1 VAVTL
6 VTGTYRCGTAP
17 DFHRN
22 SLNQSSLLAFAVA
35 KFKRPSLETLRLRP
49 ALGQGL
55 HSIAIVI
62 LCYKKQLM
70 NENKAQS
77 NFWIM
82 VLGALG
88 VVYGDIGTSP
98 LYAMRECFHPSHGIA
113 LNPAN
118 VMGVL
123 SLIFWSLIIIISIK
137 YVLFIMR
144 ADNKGEGGI
153 LALIALVSPH
163 RMRRASDRV
172 RFVIP
177 IGIFGAALLFGDG
190 MITPAISVLSAV
202 EGLEL
207 ATPFFTPY
215 VLPITICVLI
225 FLFGFQRL
233 GSAKIGSIF
242 GPIMIC
248 WFAILAGLGVAEII
262 KAPGVLWAV
271 DPLYAFHFFVD
282 NGKPGFLVLGAVVL
296 VVTGGEA
303 LYADMGHFGR
313 QPIKA
318 AWFLLVLP
326 GLLLNYFGQ
335 GALLIGDPTAIQNPF
350 YLMAPSWALY
360 PLVVLSTI
368 ATVIASQA
376 LISGIFSLTRQ
387 AIQLGYIPRL
397 SIVHT
402 SRAEIGQIYVPLI
415 NWILLASTIW
425 LVITFRSSSALAA
438 AYGLAVTATMACTT
452 VLAYFVARRN
462 WGWSRF
468 PAIALVTFFLLVDL
482 AFLSANMVK
491 IPQGGWFPLAV
502 GGFIYF
508 LMSTWQHGRAI
519 VASRLKRNAIPVT
532 QFVKDVER
540 QNPFRVPGIAVFM
553 TSAPDSTPAALLHNL
568 KHNKVMHE
576 QVALLTITTTDEP
589 YVRHRDRT
597 SLDIVAPN
605 FFRLVANYGFM
616 QTPNIFE
623 ILESAKKRGFEYN
636 FETITFFLG
645 RETILPSHRPGMA
658 IWRERIFA
666 FMLRNAQR
674 ATAFF
679 QIPPDQ
685 VIEVG
690 IQVEI

>member
-1 VAVTL
+1 MI
-6 VTGTYRCGTAP
+6 
-17 DFHRN
+17 DN
-22 SLNQSSLLAFAVA
+22 
-35 KFKRPSLETLRLRP
+35 
-49 ALGQGL
+49 
-55 HSIAIVI
+55 
-62 LCYKKQLM
+62 KQ
-70 NENKAQS
+70 QS
-77 NFWIM
+77 NFWFY

-98 LYAMRECFHPSHGIA
+98 LYALRECFHHSHGIE

-123 SLIFWSLIIIISIK
+123 SLIFWSLVIVISIK

-177 IGIFGAALLFGDG
+177 VGIFGAALLFGDG
-190 MITPAISVLSAV
+190 MITPSITVLSAV
-202 EGLEL
+202 EGLEV

-215 VLPITICVLI
+215 VLPITVAVLI
-225 FLFGFQRL
+225 FLFTFQRL
-233 GSAKIGSIF
+233 GSARIGAIF
-242 GPIMIC
+242 GPIMVA
-248 WFAILAGLGVAEII
+248 WFLILSALGIAEII
-262 KAPGVLWAV
+262 QAPAVLAAV
-271 DPLYAFHFFVD
+271 NPMYAIHFFMG
-282 NGKPGFLVLGAVVL
+282 NGTPGFLVLGSVVL

-313 QPIKA
+313 RPIKA
-318 AWFLLVLP
+318 AWFMLVLP

-335 GALLIGDPTAIQNPF
+335 GALLIGDPSAIQNPF
-350 YLMAPSWALY
+350 YLLAPPWALY
-360 PLVVLSTI
+360 PLVVLSTT
-368 ATVIASQA
+368 ASVIASQA

-415 NWILLASTIW
+415 NWVLLASTIW

-452 VLAYFVARRN
+452 ILAYFVARRT
-462 WGWSRF
+462 WGWSRL
-468 PAIALVTFFLLVDL
+468 AAVSLVSAFLFIDL
-482 AFLSANMVK
+482 AFLAANVVK

-502 GGFIYF
+502 GAFMYF

-519 VASRLKRNAIPVT
+519 VAGRLKRNAIPVA
-532 QFVKDVER
+532 QFVRDVER
-540 QNPFRVPGIAVFM
+540 QSPFRVPGIAVFM
-553 TSAPDSTPAALLHNL
+553 TSDPDSTPAALLHNL

-597 SLDIVAPN
+597 TLDIVAPN
-605 FFRLVANYGFM
+605 FFRIVASYGFM

>member
-1 VAVTL
+1 MQE
-6 VTGTYRCGTAP
+6 
-17 DFHRN
+17 HK
-22 SLNQSSLLAFAVA
+22 S
-35 KFKRPSLETLRLRP
+35 
-49 ALGQGL
+49 
-55 HSIAIVI
+55 
-62 LCYKKQLM
+62 
-70 NENKAQS
+70 QS
-77 NFWIM
+77 NFWFLVI
-82 VLGALG
+82 GALG
-88 VVYGDIGTSP
+88 IVYGDIGTSP
-98 LYAMRECFHPSHGIA
+98 LYAMRECFHPSHGIT

-123 SLIFWSLIIIISIK
+123 SLIFWSLVVVISIK

-163 RMRRASDRV
+163 RLRRASDRV

-177 IGIFGAALLFGDG
+177 IGVFGAALLFGDG
-190 MITPAISVLSAV
+190 MITPSITVLSAV
-202 EGLEL
+202 EGLSV
-207 ATPFFTPY
+207 ATTFFDPY
-215 VLPITICVLI
+215 IWPITVCVL
-225 FLFGFQRL
+225 FGLFFFQRL
-233 GSAKIGSIF
+233 GTARIGAVF
-242 GPIMIC
+242 GPIMVC
-248 WFAILAGLGVAEII
+248 WFLILAALGVMEII
-262 KAPGVLWAV
+262 KAPAVLWAV
-271 DPLYAFHFFVD
+271 NPYYGLRFFLD
-282 NGKPGFLVLGAVVL
+282 NGIPGFLVLGAVVL

-313 QPIKA
+313 RPIKA

-350 YLMAPSWALY
+350 YLLAPPLALY
-360 PLVVLSTI
+360 PLVILSTV
-368 ATVIASQA
+368 ASVIASQA

-397 SIVHT
+397 SIIHT
-402 SRAEIGQIYVPLI
+402 SRAEIGQIYVPLM
-415 NWILLASTIW
+415 NWVLLGSTVW
-425 LVITFRSSSALAA
+425 LVMTFRSSSALAA

-452 VLAYFVARRN
+452 ILAYFVARRN
-462 WGWSRF
+462 WGWGKI
-468 PAIALVTFFLLVDL
+468 PAIAVVTFFLLIDL

-502 GGFIYF
+502 GAAMYF

-519 VASRLKRNAIPVT
+519 VASRLKRTAIPVT
-532 QFVKDVER
+532 QFVRDVER

-553 TSAPDSTPAALLHNL
+553 TSDPDSTPAALLHNL

-597 SLDIVAPN
+597 TLDVVAPN
-605 FFRLVANYGFM
+605 FFRIVASYGFM